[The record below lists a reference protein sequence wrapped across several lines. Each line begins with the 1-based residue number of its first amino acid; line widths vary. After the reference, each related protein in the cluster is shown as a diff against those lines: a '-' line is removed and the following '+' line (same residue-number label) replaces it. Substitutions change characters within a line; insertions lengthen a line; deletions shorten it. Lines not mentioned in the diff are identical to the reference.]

1 MLSCL
6 KKGCGDEVTRLTH
19 NIDKARGDIMFRIK
33 RDAVL
38 FSICCFVGLGLAQEV
53 YDGYVLYDQG
63 RNVYLMNNDKEVV
76 YSWENLGE
84 NPYGV
89 YMNENGNLIRPC
101 KTDQPGIEYAVSF
114 GSVQEIDKNGNPL
127 WTFNYKSD
135 SLVGH
140 HDIALMPNG
149 NFLLIA
155 YEEKTVEEA
164 RSVGFDTDS
173 DILLEHIVEVQ
184 PPENG
189 QGEPQI
195 VWKWHIWDHLT
206 TGNEPELFD
215 AGIETNGG
223 WGGGWGG
230 GGMFGTNEWMHMNGI
245 DYNPELDQ
253 IMFSSRYFSEL
264 YIIDHSTST
273 EEAAGHSGGNSG
285 KGGDILF
292 RWGKPAN
299 YGAQGTQWVHGALHC
314 PMWVPQGYPG
324 EGNITVFVNT
334 TQSDNSA
341 VYEIAP
347 QKQGQYNY
355 VQDGSVAPIWSFED
369 LSSQVM
375 SGAHRLPNGNT
386 FICEASSGR
395 LLEVNPSGDV
405 VWEHTPSNTFNMQ
418 PRAMK
423 YGSDYPG
430 IQNLLGTTVR
440 KDSPNELQNR
450 IAQIDIALKGRN
462 LEVQNVA
469 GRGKIDVVD
478 IAGKEVLS
486 RNIAQGLSTIPVSH
500 LTAGMYVVSVRNR
513 EGVTKKVVHRI
524 CK

>member
-1 MLSCL
+1 
-6 KKGCGDEVTRLTH
+6 
-19 NIDKARGDIMFRIK
+19 MFSAK
-33 RDAVL
+33 SNAVL
-38 FSICCFVGLGLAQEV
+38 FAVCCFFGMAFAQEV

-63 RNVYLMNNDKEVV
+63 SNVYLINTNKEVV
-76 YSWENLGE
+76 HTWQNLRQ

-89 YMNENGNLIRPC
+89 YLNDEGNLIRPC
-101 KTDQPGIEYAVSF
+101 KSDVPGIEYAVSF
-114 GSVQEIDKNGNPL
+114 GSVQEIDKDGNAL
-127 WTFNYKSD
+127 WTFTYKND

-184 PPENG
+184 PPQNG

-206 TGNEPELFD
+206 TGNEPELFNV
-215 AGIETNGG
+215 GMKQSGG

-264 YIIDHSTST
+264 YIIDHSTSI
-273 EEAAGHSGGNSG
+273 EEAAGHNGGNSG
-285 KGGDILF
+285 KGGDILY
-292 RWGKPAN
+292 RWGKPEN
-299 YGAQGTQWVHGALHC
+299 YGAQGTRWVHGALHC
-314 PMWVPQGYPG
+314 PMWVPPGYPG

-355 VQDGSVAPIWSFED
+355 VQDGSVAPIWSYED

-375 SGAHRLPNGNT
+375 S
-386 FICEASSGR
+386 
-395 LLEVNPSGDV
+395 
-405 VWEHTPSNTFNMQ
+405 
-418 PRAMK
+418 
-423 YGSDYPG
+423 
-430 IQNLLGTTVR
+430 
-440 KDSPNELQNR
+440 
-450 IAQIDIALKGRN
+450 
-462 LEVQNVA
+462 
-469 GRGKIDVVD
+469 
-478 IAGKEVLS
+478 
-486 RNIAQGLSTIPVSH
+486 
-500 LTAGMYVVSVRNR
+500 
-513 EGVTKKVVHRI
+513 
-524 CK
+524 